1 MRLRC
6 EARMETVS
14 SLLRKHGQHSGG
26 GGGGGEGEFFP
37 RFAGV
42 VWVAVPLAL
51 RARRINTGAGEDNGI
66 DHDKNWLRF
75 PYDST
80 FLRSHYLH
88 PHPY

>member
-1 MRLRC
+1 
-6 EARMETVS
+6 METVS
-14 SLLRKHGQHSGG
+14 SLLRKHGQHSG

-51 RARRINTGAGEDNGI
+51 RARRVNTGAGADNGI
-66 DHDKNWLRF
+66 DHDMKWLRF

-80 FLRSHYLH
+80 RLRSH
-88 PHPY
+88 